1 MIRINLLPIK
11 QDRRR
16 EAGRIQFYI
25 GLVVLL
31 VELAICFWI
40 HTSLSDDVDAQKN
53 KNMSVKAEVDNI
65 KRDIRDRKTIVAE
78 IAKYEKRQ
86 AAIESLKDARVG
98 PVYVMLELS
107 KIISLS
113 GGPHIDNTRYQE
125 MLKTDP
131 TAGYEEGWDYRRL
144 WIDEFA
150 ENERKVEI
158 NGQGLTHEDVAE
170 FLKRISLSDFFV
182 SSQLV
187 STDLNKPKI
196 KSETE
201 LDRGAAPVVH
211 FKLTGEV
218 RYR

>member
-31 VELAICFWI
+31 VEALACFWI
-40 HTSLSDDVDAQKN
+40 HTNLGNKVDEQNN
-53 KNMSVKAEVDNI
+53 KNMSVKAEVNSI
-65 KRDIRDRKTIVAE
+65 QRGIQDRKAIVAE

-86 AAIESLKDARVG
+86 AAIRSLKDARVG
-98 PVYVMLELS
+98 PVFVMLELS
-107 KIISLS
+107 KIMSLG
-113 GGPHIDNTRYQE
+113 GGPQIDNTRYQE

-144 WIDEFA
+144 WIDEFS
-150 ENERKVEI
+150 ESQRKVKI
-158 NGQGLTHEDVAE
+158 TGQGLTHEDVAE
-170 FLKRISLSDFFV
+170 FLKRVSLSDFFV
-182 SSQLV
+182 SSKLI
-187 STDLNKPKI
+187 STDLSKPTI
-196 KSETE
+196 KSKT
-201 LDRGAAPVVH
+201 LAH
-211 FKLTGEV
+211 FKLVGEV

>member
-25 GLVVLL
+25 GLAVVL
-31 VELAICFWI
+31 VECLICFWI
-40 HTSLSDDVDAQKN
+40 NSSISSDVDEQVN
-53 KNMSVKAEVDNI
+53 KNMSVKAEVDSI
-65 KRDIRDRKTIVAE
+65 KRGIRDRGVIVQE

-107 KIISLS
+107 KILS
-113 GGPHIDNTRYQE
+113 REGGPQIDNTRYQE
-125 MLKTDP
+125 MVKTDP

-144 WIDEFA
+144 WIDEFS
-150 ENERKVEI
+150 EKDRKI
-158 NGQGLTHEDVAE
+158 KITGQGLTHEDVAE
-170 FLKRISLSDFFV
+170 FLKRVSLSDFFV
-182 SSQLV
+182 SSRLISTDLSKPKIQTKTTGPV
-187 STDLNKPKI
+187 STD
-196 KSETE
+196 
-201 LDRGAAPVVH
+201 PVVH
-211 FKLTGEV
+211 FKLEGEV

>member
-25 GLVVLL
+25 GLAVLL
-31 VELAICFWI
+31 VEASVCFWI
-40 HTSLSDDVDAQKN
+40 HTSLGAEVDEQDN
-53 KNMSVKAEVDNI
+53 KNISVKAEVDNI
-65 KRDIRDRKTIVAE
+65 KRGIQDRKTIVAE
-78 IAKYEKRQ
+78 IAQYEKRQ

-107 KIISLS
+107 KIMSL
-113 GGPHIDNTRYQE
+113 GGSPQIDNTRYQE

-144 WIDEFA
+144 WIDQFS
-150 ENERKVEI
+150 ENARKVKI
-158 NGQGLTHEDVAE
+158 TGQGLTHEDVAE
-170 FLKRISLSDFFV
+170 FLKRVSLSDFFV
-182 SSQLV
+182 SSKLI
-187 STDLNKPKI
+187 STDLSVPTI
-196 KSETE
+196 KSKSLGKTKI
-201 LDRGAAPVVH
+201 DPVVH
-211 FKLTGEV
+211 FKLEGEV